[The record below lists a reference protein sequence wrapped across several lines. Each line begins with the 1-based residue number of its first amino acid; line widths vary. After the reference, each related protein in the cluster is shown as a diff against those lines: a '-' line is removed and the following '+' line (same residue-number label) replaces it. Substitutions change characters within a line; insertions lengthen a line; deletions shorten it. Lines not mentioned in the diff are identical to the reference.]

1 MVHIALYC
9 MNIPSFTYL
18 LSGFQIVAILSIAAA
33 NIPLFVSSGE
43 FLWGISGS
51 WACFTLS
58 GGFFS

>member
-1 MVHIALYC
+1 